1 MESTFDAGVK
11 QYNLDKSYI
20 NLESMFAR
28 KKLQM
33 QVGVSRPLPL
43 KNGSPL
49 LVTWCGSGGRGRRF
63 EDEEHTQAPR
73 PAKASKHAGLLLTLG
88 VCAAAIKGADV
99 APLDGEP
106 RGLSRACTPAMGAAP
121 APTAMPCRVPDRSR
135 RKLRR
140 PHHARTRHCAAKTKR
155 KGEDAWL

>member
-49 LVTWCGSGGRGRRF
+49 LVEHGVAEEGGVDDLKTRSTPRHHDRPKQASTPGSCS
-63 EDEEHTQAPR
+63 P
-73 PAKASKHAGLLLTLG
+73 
-88 VCAAAIKGADV
+88 
-99 APLDGEP
+99 
-106 RGLSRACTPAMGAAP
+106 
-121 APTAMPCRVPDRSR
+121 
-135 RKLRR
+135 
-140 PHHARTRHCAAKTKR
+140 
-155 KGEDAWL
+155 